1 MIIYRSQCCCYLT
14 VVLATISTDVRY
26 TDTQTQTWRKWTT
39 IWREKQYVLS
49 ENTCYFNE
57 HGWFISLVGSLNLHH
72 CIISFPSLPFFSVS
86 RSLCV
91 DREVSFPTQI
101 FRPFRCL
108 SPAICG
114 HITTGYGSHSS
125 GYASFGKKY
134 LKKNNCQQE
143 QWFQFLTFT
152 GCLHPFSPEKW
163 AIAADGCRLH

>member
-14 VVLATISTDVRY
+14 VVLATTSMDVRY

-49 ENTCYFNE
+49 ENTCYFGE

-72 CIISFPSLPFFSVS
+72 CIISFPSLPFFCLKE
-86 RSLCV
+86 SLCGQRGLLPNTDIQTFQV
-91 DREVSFPTQI
+91 SLTSHLRSHYDRIRE
-101 FRPFRCL
+101 PFIRVH
-108 SPAICG
+108 PALFVKI
-114 HITTGYGSHSS
+114 IE
-125 GYASFGKKY
+125 
-134 LKKNNCQQE
+134 KNHCQQ

-152 GCLHPFSPEKW
+152 GCLLPFSPEKW